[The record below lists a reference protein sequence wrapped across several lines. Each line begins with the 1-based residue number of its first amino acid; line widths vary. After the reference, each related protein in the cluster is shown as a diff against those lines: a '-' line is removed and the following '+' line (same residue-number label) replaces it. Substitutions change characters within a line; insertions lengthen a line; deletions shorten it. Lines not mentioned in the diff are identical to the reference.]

1 VAVVPQPLFG
11 NSLLAAAG
19 HVQRQ
24 PLQQRFRQLGAR
36 PAIGAAVVRHAD
48 LQRGHED
55 HDPRRGCQTTS
66 LFALK
71 QDLRQ
76 ESPQRDGW
84 RIDDFLLLIL
94 GLAKVDAFFVARP
107 LDVFFG
113 QHMGERQ
120 AGDLQKRTQDAAKTV
135 WRPGSRCGKRH
146 ETLLGLSS
154 CTPAKEG
161 PVGRK
166 CYTKEG
172 FRARLTSTMGCR
184 KARTASLTKLSGR
197 VRDRVARPMLVLSSR
212 CQRGTAAL
220 PLATGLLWPP
230 CLHFPQPRIAAP
242 SRRPCPLMRISSI
255 SMRRPASE
263 GTIVPADSEPAD
275 QNPRRANGFQVR
287 SLGESA
293 GSMGRSSGSQWH
305 RETGSLFG
313 RNRHCEHVSITVTQD
328 RQNNNCRIWF
338 GGTQRERGRESFS
351 GHDKPHGR
359 RFARKRLPTPSAKR
373 DSNSFAGPKR
383 P

>member
-1 VAVVPQPLFG
+1 VVPSARYTWRLCHSHFFG
-11 NSLLAAAG
+11 NRLLAAAG

-36 PAIGAAVVRHAD
+36 PAIRAAVVRHAD

-94 GLAKVDAFFVARP
+94 GLAKVDAFFIARS

-120 AGDLQKRTQDAAKTV
+120 AGDLQKRTQDVAKTV

-172 FRARLTSTMGCR
+172 FRARLTSTVGCR
-184 KARTASLTKLSGR
+184 KARNARLTKLSRR
-197 VRDRVARPMLVLSSR
+197 VRDRVARPYVGRLVTMSARHRGSSPGHR
-212 CQRGTAAL
+212 PTLATLPPLPAAANRGT
-220 PLATGLLWPP
+220 
-230 CLHFPQPRIAAP
+230 
-242 SRRPCPLMRISSI
+242 
-255 SMRRPASE
+255 
-263 GTIVPADSEPAD
+263 EPHGV
-275 QNPRRANGFQVR
+275 PRR
-287 SLGESA
+287 
-293 GSMGRSSGSQWH
+293 
-305 RETGSLFG
+305 
-313 RNRHCEHVSITVTQD
+313 
-328 RQNNNCRIWF
+328 
-338 GGTQRERGRESFS
+338 
-351 GHDKPHGR
+351 KPLCH
-359 RFARKRLPTPSAKR
+359 KR
-373 DSNSFAGPKR
+373 
-383 P
+383 